1 MTRIIVA
8 ILLALVMTM
17 SLMSVNVFAETYTV
31 QISSDTYNAYDTTT
45 GVTVSDGQLVATN
58 ANIFGIKLPTS
69 ISSGEKVYVKLSGS
83 ASGNFRV
90 WLSDISQGTKSKEQP
105 TIYPNSFTEAI
116 ELTASSTADVLL
128 FKGTTFDSKD
138 INMTLTGITLY
149 TNGTQP
155 PTEDFD
161 TNATILELTKTFKV
175 GYNEIFRTD
184 DNLVKKINAVG
195 DECKF
200 VFNCTSTASIPDFG
214 WAQIMVRDTSDKDEN
229 IIIADLTKDLVNG
242 KATVTWG
249 AIKKA
254 ISDKGYSWTENKLKF
269 IINTGKNDD
278 GIGDAIDLYLVISK
292 SGEGSAT
299 TDPNVCKHEKVTYTD
314 NKDGTHSGVCDN
326 CKKTVVNNEKHTFT
340 GGKCSKC
347 GVSEAEATIPSIPAA
362 PAGYVAKEIVRVTEP
377 IENAGWYVVS
387 GADVSKIVAAMKE
400 KDAIVHLYTTGTS
413 ATYGWFGIQLHDT
426 NKKIDNNEYPTLKA
440 TTYSGDATKGEVA
453 LSTLTKDTSAR
464 IATIAVDNENVQKI
478 LKAIE
483 ENGGS
488 LNAVAIGAGIEC
500 NMVGIVVYVP
510 GTADP
515 DCKHENITYTD
526 NKDGTHDGICDSCKK
541 TVVTKEG
548 HTYEEGKCSK
558 CGASETE
565 AVIPEI
571 PAAPEGYVE
580 AEEAKFR
587 VTSEVKAN
595 WNPVNDVNTSKLF
608 EAMQKKG
615 AILKVYSTSTTTTSG
630 WVGIQTNSTDYPTY
644 KATTY
649 TSSEATDV
657 ATSTV
662 KNENGI
668 NVFTVD
674 NENVIKI
681 VNAVKADGGAL
692 NGFVLSHD
700 PADGNLIGV
709 VVYVPEKA
717 PTLTWPDRDKYDYP
731 IEHVEGMDIGVD
743 YDDFKTEVSDNVIK
757 NEEDGS
763 LTFTGNGGTATLP
776 TPTAGYDGI
785 LVLVHP
791 DGSPNRLEADVVTL
805 KDQISGRFARTT
817 NTSKSA
823 TNILPITTSGM
834 RNFTYSADSVITLTF
849 LNPEKVDYVQYRK
862 KSDGYENEK
871 VYTNGASTVSIN
883 ASDIYDSSTNLT
895 VYYKESITEKVVDYT
910 ITNVLYTNKR
920 NTIAGE
926 EGAYLEIELNPEDK
940 LYSMTIKPSSSK
952 NSVTAYDIDFRK
964 SATGIYEAPN
974 YPIDHVDGLDLEDLK
989 NNSQYDSLLIKHD
1002 DGTVSIGD
1010 ATMTPAEPVTGY
1022 DSMLLVFEPSMSSIE
1037 YLIKYAYDQPVITNG
1052 NGSNTTSSMKQIK
1065 FLDESGKEIRD
1076 WSIGAKVTITSDS
1089 EYIDSIRYYGP
1100 TGSIVKEDF
1109 TGTKEIVIS
1118 KLDTNGSLFVQFCS
1132 NNSENYNK
1140 PFTYEW
1146 TAVTESKVVSDS
1158 VTPDINGIPQSNNIT
1173 IPLESN
1179 LPLVSITLKMS
1190 SSNYQLIHLTDID
1203 FRKPNGG
1210 TSGGRTDY
1218 PGGYIL
1224 DLGPQFHGLFMSDGK
1239 MIPMAHI
1246 YNEFGVCTVCG
1257 RIQPASETE
1266 SEGEV
1271 VVDTPVEDTDNKS
1284 EEEGDDLEV
1293 NDNDT
1298 PIEQPENNPK
1308 TGVVLGV
1315 LPLAAA
1321 AIAVLVS
1328 RKH

>member
-1 MTRIIVA
+1 MTRKIVA

-161 TNATILELTKTFKV
+161 TNSTILELTKTFKV

-541 TVVTKEG
+541 TVVTKEE

-580 AEEAKFR
+580 AEGAKFR

-649 TSSEATDV
+649 TGSETTDV

-709 VVYVPEKA
+709 VVYIPDIPALPTDYKDVKGLTPEGFTTENNKIWTATATEEVTDADSMLVAFTGGAAGADGEVIVRYAGDPELPEEKSFYMSGSVTTTLTGVNKSYNFIFAYTTADRQNNVMNVVKAAGLKLDDIKDYYFRVTVPEARRITICNDSSVTGRHPVNSNTFTCKISDFKKFNSA
-717 PTLTWPDRDKYDYP
+717 GNSVY
-731 IEHVEGMDIGVD
+731 VVD
-743 YDDFKTEVSDNVIK
+743 YLDGLNTSHTVNFNWEISSEEFESNYPEQFAYGYMSVSPSSSGSKGFKLSEYLKYYIKDYGFELTNENVKDLTLRGWFAYPSD
-757 NEEDGS
+757 
-763 LTFTGNGGTATLP
+763 
-776 TPTAGYDGI
+776 
-785 LVLVHP
+785 
-791 DGSPNRLEADVVTL
+791 TL
-805 KDQISGRFARTT
+805 KDLRLSYTKIGDSKTT
-817 NTSKSA
+817 YDYDCCTVDASTFTAGFELPLN
-823 TNILPITTSGM
+823 NIDITKDM
-834 RNFTYSADSVITLTF
+834 NITF
-849 LNPEKVDYVQYRK
+849 FNK
-862 KSDGYENEK
+862 KSGSYEAYVELVKTADLNKTSANPVASFVLPVSANVPAVIVETADGANDGDTPTEIPTEQIVPFTADDYFVIVPLDPTK
-871 VYTNGASTVSIN
+871 TV
-883 ASDIYDSSTNLT
+883 
-895 VYYKESITEKVVDYT
+895 ESV
-910 ITNVLYTNKR
+910 
-920 NTIAGE
+920 
-926 EGAYLEIELNPEDK
+926 
-940 LYSMTIKPSSSK
+940 TIKYSK
-952 NSVTAYDIDFRK
+952 
-964 SATGIYEAPN
+964 
-974 YPIDHVDGLDLEDLK
+974 
-989 NNSQYDSLLIKHD
+989 
-1002 DGTVSIGD
+1002 
-1010 ATMTPAEPVTGY
+1010 
-1022 DSMLLVFEPSMSSIE
+1022 
-1037 YLIKYAYDQPVITNG
+1037 
-1052 NGSNTTSSMKQIK
+1052 
-1065 FLDESGKEIRD
+1065 
-1076 WSIGAKVTITSDS
+1076 KVTPPEEATTPV
-1089 EYIDSIRYYGP
+1089 EVIR
-1100 TGSIVKEDF
+1100 F
-1109 TGTKEIVIS
+1109 HM
-1118 KLDTNGSLFVQFCS
+1118 L
-1132 NNSENYNK
+1132 
-1140 PFTYEW
+1140 
-1146 TAVTESKVVSDS
+1146 
-1158 VTPDINGIPQSNNIT
+1158 
-1173 IPLESN
+1173 
-1179 LPLVSITLKMS
+1179 
-1190 SSNYQLIHLTDID
+1190 
-1203 FRKPNGG
+1203 
-1210 TSGGRTDY
+1210 SGGRVDQ